1 MTARRM
7 KWALAL
13 TAVLLLVLAP
23 LAMAQVSLTGTYRGT
38 FIGDDYG
45 WFVVEVEPD
54 GIITGVVHSNV
65 SLMDME
71 VQGRWEPDGA
81 FEFMTVQE
89 EGVPLYFLGQI
100 DFMNRFLGKWS
111 YDDHSGRGSF
121 YGIIQRD

>member
-1 MTARRM
+1 MTARRL
-7 KWALAL
+7 KWAMAL

-45 WFVVEVEPD
+45 WFVVEVET
-54 GIITGVVHSNV
+54 GGSITGVVHSNV

-71 VQGRWEPDGA
+71 VQGRWELDGA

-111 YDDHSGRGSF
+111 FDDHSGRGSF